1 MKMNDYLCN
10 HFYFIWKRMFKR
22 YMINVLVYRG
32 MNLSEAKEAATC
44 EIESYSRKDGDWKY
58 IHPHDAAKESLSYWS
73 D

>member
-1 MKMNDYLCN
+1 MNDYLCH

-32 MNLSEAKEAATC
+32 MSLSEAKEAAAC
-44 EIESYSRKDGDWKY
+44 EIESYSRKDEYWKY
-58 IHPHDAAKESLSYWS
+58 IHPHDAAQEALSYWS

>member
-1 MKMNDYLCN
+1 
-10 HFYFIWKRMFKR
+10 MFKR

-32 MNLSEAKEAATC
+32 ASLSEAKEAAAC
-44 EIESYSRKDGDWKY
+44 EIEAYSRKDRDWKY

>member
-1 MKMNDYLCN
+1 MSDYLCH

-32 MNLSEAKEAATC
+32 MSLSEAKEAAAC
-44 EIESYSRKDGDWKY
+44 EIESYSRKDEYWKY
-58 IHPHDAAKESLSYWS
+58 IHPHDAAQEALSYWS